1 MDDILWFNIIT
12 CPECKSIEEWA
23 SYSKRLCWE
32 RKAESN
38 DEIDGSFNSYVKK
51 ASIYPEFSQV
61 VAVSFKTKG
70 HDVVLDCREWE
81 KDLLEKVNEVFKKNK
96 SRLGWFNI
104 YNFAIPFLWK
114 RMVINC
120 LQPAE
125 WLCISGLKPRDM
137 ENYIVD
143 VMNIW
148 KQTSFTCS
156 LDLLSIS
163 LLSENPGV
171 DGYGEYVVSAMAQ
184 GNLNWCIH
192 YCYQGMRYA
201 ERCFNAIMYHDQY
214 DAEEEVKE
222 EVKEEEK
229 VEENPSPVME
239 EKTLEEKKKEA
250 EDIAMAKMEQE
261 AKEVAEENIELPF

>member
-1 MDDILWFNIIT
+1 
-12 CPECKSIEEWA
+12 
-23 SYSKRLCWE
+23 
-32 RKAESN
+32 
-38 DEIDGSFNSYVKK
+38 
-51 ASIYPEFSQV
+51 
-61 VAVSFKTKG
+61 
-70 HDVVLDCREWE
+70 
-81 KDLLEKVNEVFKKNK
+81 
-96 SRLGWFNI
+96 
-104 YNFAIPFLWK
+104 
-114 RMVINC
+114 
-120 LQPAE
+120 
-125 WLCISGLKPRDM
+125 M

-184 GNLNWCIH
+184 GNLNWCLH
-192 YCYQGMRYA
+192 YCIQGMRYA

-214 DAEEEVKE
+214 EAEEEVKE
-222 EVKEEEK
+222 EVNEEVKE
-229 VEENPSPVME
+229 EENPSPVVK